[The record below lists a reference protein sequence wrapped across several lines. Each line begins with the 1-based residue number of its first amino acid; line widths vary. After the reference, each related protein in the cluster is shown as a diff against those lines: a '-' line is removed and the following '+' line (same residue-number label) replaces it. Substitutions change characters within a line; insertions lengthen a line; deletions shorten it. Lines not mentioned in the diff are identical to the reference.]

1 MLRLRRPRL
10 VIDLAL
16 NLLFAVWVAY
26 FLATGS
32 LIPGP
37 LLRDRH
43 APRVVAVSHEG
54 EVDADSSPPHTPSDL
69 SDES

>member
-16 NLLFAVWVAY
+16 NLLFAAWVVY

-43 APRVVAVSHEG
+43 APSVVAVSHEG
-54 EVDADSSPPHTPSDL
+54 EVDRDSSPPLKANDL
-69 SDES
+69 NDES